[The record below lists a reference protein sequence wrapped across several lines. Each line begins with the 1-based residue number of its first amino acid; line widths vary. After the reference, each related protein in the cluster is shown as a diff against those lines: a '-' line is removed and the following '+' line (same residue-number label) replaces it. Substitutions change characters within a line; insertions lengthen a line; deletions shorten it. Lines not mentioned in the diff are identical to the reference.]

1 MTELRANEE
10 QYRELV
16 ERQQQLLRRNKQ
28 LSALTTL
35 AEVANS
41 SLNIDEIASN
51 TLEVALESTGMSGG
65 AIHLVDSKQQVLH
78 VFVQS
83 GLPDALVAEIGSLK
97 WGESVPGFVAALGQ
111 TVVVDDLSVWRPGAP
126 SLAARHGFRSTI
138 VVPVKMKGELLG
150 TIGLL
155 TRQKVEFTGEVLEMV
170 AAMGN
175 QLGIAIANARLYEK
189 QLRENEKLAAL
200 VDISSGSA
208 QQLQLEL
215 LLQRILERA
224 ATLLRADAAYIS
236 QYNEA
241 TERAE
246 IVAASANLIKLV
258 GLLYPANQ
266 GLLGQIRPTRQGR
279 VFTAA
284 EVKAY
289 GFGTALR
296 ESDVR
301 SALVVPLISRNE
313 MIGALTLTRHGEK
326 AAEFTAANLELMEAF
341 AGRAAVAID
350 NARLFEDLGSKNK
363 LLQLLVEEAH
373 HRIKNNLQMVS
384 GLLQLEAESV
394 PVGSPKKILQ
404 TAIMRIQAIAQVH
417 NLLSEEMPEEVDVNT
432 LIATIVQMLVGS
444 APRTHGTPE
453 VATEVQPVW
462 LGAEQAV
469 PLALIVNELVS
480 NAFVHG
486 RPASGQSLRVRIQC
500 RQQDRQLELVVA
512 DNGGGLAGGKDGRK
526 RGGQGMMIV
535 SQLAQV
541 NLRGRLQIESCA
553 QGVRGELR
561 FEIVPH
567 GPGPGALVSS
577 ALAAK

>member
-266 GLLGQIRPTRQGR
+266 GLL
-279 VFTAA
+279 
-284 EVKAY
+284 
-289 GFGTALR
+289 
-296 ESDVR
+296 VR
-301 SALVVPLISRNE
+301 SAPPAKGGCLP
-313 MIGALTLTRHGEK
+313 
-326 AAEFTAANLELMEAF
+326 
-341 AGRAAVAID
+341 
-350 NARLFEDLGSKNK
+350 
-363 LLQLLVEEAH
+363 
-373 HRIKNNLQMVS
+373 
-384 GLLQLEAESV
+384 
-394 PVGSPKKILQ
+394 P
-404 TAIMRIQAIAQVH
+404 
-417 NLLSEEMPEEVDVNT
+417 
-432 LIATIVQMLVGS
+432 
-444 APRTHGTPE
+444 PR
-453 VATEVQPVW
+453 
-462 LGAEQAV
+462 
-469 PLALIVNELVS
+469 
-480 NAFVHG
+480 
-486 RPASGQSLRVRIQC
+486 
-500 RQQDRQLELVVA
+500 
-512 DNGGGLAGGKDGRK
+512 
-526 RGGQGMMIV
+526 
-535 SQLAQV
+535 
-541 NLRGRLQIESCA
+541 
-553 QGVRGELR
+553 
-561 FEIVPH
+561 
-567 GPGPGALVSS
+567 
-577 ALAAK
+577 